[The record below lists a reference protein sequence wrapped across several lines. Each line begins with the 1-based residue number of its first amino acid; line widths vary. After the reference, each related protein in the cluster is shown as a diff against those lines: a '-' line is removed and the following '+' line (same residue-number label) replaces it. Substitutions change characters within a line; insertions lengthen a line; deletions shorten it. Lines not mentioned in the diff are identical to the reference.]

1 MVGLAATTATL
12 IAGEAVVQQIHVP
25 SSLPIAHRIPH
36 PRFGWQ
42 SEPGARVIYATSEF
56 RVPVE
61 YNSKGW
67 RDREHDYGKPRGT
80 FRVVVLGDSFME
92 AYSVPFDRTFAQQIE
107 SLMSQ
112 GRGTPVEVINLAV
125 GGYGTLQEYLAFV
138 EEGSKYK
145 PDLVLLGFFTNNDLS
160 DNSLAISRQI
170 RRNAS
175 LRLRSRP
182 FLDLSAEWQ
191 IIPPDYSG
199 ALEVFERLRPSPIAP
214 VRLVKES
221 ALYRLLLE
229 ARQAR
234 KETTDE
240 EGDAP
245 FKSVYLCDEPPEYV
259 EAWGVTERIL
269 AKLATAVR
277 ASGAELIVFSV
288 PSQIELTPS
297 SSDEFCVLEPPSS
310 VRLPRLLEKHQI
322 AYVDLL
328 PTFRDA
334 HSKGTTLHWKL
345 DGHWNESGHTLA
357 ARRVF
362 EALRQSGR

>member
-1 MVGLAATTATL
+1 MSRTVRFSRLTAKLLLGLAATTATL
-12 IAGEAVVQQIHVP
+12 IAGEVVVQQIHVP

-36 PRFGWQ
+36 PRFGWR

-67 RDREHDYGKPRGT
+67 RDREHNYVKPKGT
-80 FRVVVLGDSFME
+80 FRVIVLGDSFME
-92 AYSVPFDRTFAQQIE
+92 AYSVPFDRIFAQQLE
-107 SLMSQ
+107 SQMSQ
-112 GRGTPVEVINLAV
+112 RRGAPVEVINLAV

-138 EEGSKYK
+138 EEGSKYE

-160 DNSLAISRQI
+160 DNSLAISRKI
-170 RRNAS
+170 RRDAS

-182 FLDLSAEWQ
+182 FLDSSEEWH

-199 ALEVFERLRPSPIAP
+199 AMALFERLRRPSSFAP

-234 KETTDE
+234 KETSDE
-240 EGDAP
+240 EVAVEDP

-259 EAWGVTERIL
+259 QAWGVTERIL

-277 ASGAELIVFSV
+277 AAGAELVVFSV
-288 PSQIELTPS
+288 PSEHELTPS
-297 SSDEFCVLEPPSS
+297 SSDGFCFVEPPSS
-310 VRLPRLLEKHQI
+310 TSPAQSSCKIPDCLYRSAAGVSQRTQPGKHAPLETGWP
-322 AYVDLL
+322 LE
-328 PTFRDA
+328 R
-334 HSKGTTLHWKL
+334 
-345 DGHWNESGHTLA
+345 
-357 ARRVF
+357 
-362 EALRQSGR
+362 